1 MPVTHYWEKI
11 NHVKFGHMKNAKK
24 TRLCSLSIWYLNE
37 FQRHTYKIKQSLEV
51 LLQNTEAG
59 LKINRDP

>member
-24 TRLCSLSIWYLNE
+24 QDCAHCRFGI
-37 FQRHTYKIKQSLEV
+37 
-51 LLQNTEAG
+51 
-59 LKINRDP
+59 